1 MYFKDVYFFVNHVFH
16 EKNRIKSKVRFFIKR
31 QENNKSQ
38 EILVHQQN
46 TRSGLQTQQDH
57 FLRGFCEKR
66 KYHLSVLFYELKT
79 RTMFEKRDKTATQ
92 NLNENGYPKFEISKK
107 SPKCLKI
114 KDLMQVLYFVTILT
128 RFTFKLSQLSKLS
141 FEVEFFKLQF
151 YFYIADENNI
161 ESSEIQF
168 CIQ

>member
-1 MYFKDVYFFVNHVFH
+1 
-16 EKNRIKSKVRFFIKR
+16 
-31 QENNKSQ
+31 
-38 EILVHQQN
+38 
-46 TRSGLQTQQDH
+46 
-57 FLRGFCEKR
+57 
-66 KYHLSVLFYELKT
+66 
-79 RTMFEKRDKTATQ
+79 MFDKRDNSPTQ
-92 NLNENGYPKFEISKK
+92 NLNENGYPKFEISKE

-168 CIQ
+168 CI

>member
-1 MYFKDVYFFVNHVFH
+1 
-16 EKNRIKSKVRFFIKR
+16 
-31 QENNKSQ
+31 
-38 EILVHQQN
+38 
-46 TRSGLQTQQDH
+46 
-57 FLRGFCEKR
+57 
-66 KYHLSVLFYELKT
+66 
-79 RTMFEKRDKTATQ
+79 MFDKRDNSPTQ
-92 NLNENGYPKFEISKK
+92 NLNENGYPKFEISKE

-141 FEVEFFKLQF
+141 FEVEFIKLQF

-168 CIQ
+168 CI